1 MGEPMRA
8 PDRASN
14 WRGRSGLPRS
24 PRINGARP
32 AGLLKPTVLL
42 VHLMTSSRSSLLE
55 LCRAKQLKSHYLLC
69 HWRGWR
75 CKWRPPDV
83 WGSASTFGLFNCR
96 IDSRDNESMLL
107 AEVSMKSKAVRSLAT
122 TIALLVVVLSSSP
135 VQSIQSGSQ
144 TSAKPLLLG
153 RNEGE
158 LRTRRIHADASV
170 PASSQFMLKVSP
182 KNNGSQHLV
191 AGTEELAPG
200 AAIPKHRHLAQD
212 EIVLIHSGKAR
223 VWLGDQE
230 RDLHAGGLVFIPEN
244 TWVSLKNVGTDP
256 ISLTFIFSAP
266 GFEDTMRCNS
276 VPAGEKPT
284 QITPEQQKE
293 CAHLG
298 HAESAGRAEQPGK

>member
-1 MGEPMRA
+1 
-8 PDRASN
+8 
-14 WRGRSGLPRS
+14 
-24 PRINGARP
+24 
-32 AGLLKPTVLL
+32 
-42 VHLMTSSRSSLLE
+42 
-55 LCRAKQLKSHYLLC
+55 
-69 HWRGWR
+69 
-75 CKWRPPDV
+75 
-83 WGSASTFGLFNCR
+83 
-96 IDSRDNESMLL
+96 
-107 AEVSMKSKAVRSLAT
+107 MKSKAVRSLAT

-230 RDLHAGGLVFIPEN
+230 RDLDAGGLVFIPEN

-256 ISLTFIFSAP
+256 ISLTFIFSAH